1 MKTFYWLVKREF
13 WEHRGGFLWAPLV
26 TGGVFLLLNL
36 MGIVTG
42 EVFGFRHGIR
52 FGSMDFASALNH
64 LGPNDAGKIAMV
76 VDTLM
81 VSSSVLLKLVLGI
94 VVFFYLL
101 GSLYDDRRDRS
112 LLFWKSLPLS
122 DTETVASK
130 LVAGL
135 VVAPAIAFVT
145 SIVAG
150 LLMLAMYATALSFH
164 GVNVWPI
171 LAMAHPLR
179 TVSGMLAMIPLYLLW
194 ALPSAGWLMLCS
206 AWARSKPFLWAV
218 VPPVAAAIVVGWFNM
233 LGGFGLQTGWFWKN
247 IVGRAFGVLPN
258 GIPTGLGPLGEI
270 ENVDKAA
277 QLGQYIATEN
287 VYGPILARTEL
298 WAGVV
303 IGLALLAVAAWLRRW
318 RTESSV

>member
-13 WEHRGGFLWAPLV
+13 WEHRGGFLQAPLIAA
-26 TGGVFLLLNL
+26 GIFLLLNL
-36 MGIVTG
+36 MGIITS
-42 EVFGFRHGIR
+42 EVLGLHHGLR
-52 FGSMDFASALNH
+52 FGSVDVASVLNH
-64 LGPNDAGKIAMV
+64 MDKSDMGKVALV
-76 VDTLM
+76 VDVLM

-101 GSLYDDRRDRS
+101 GALYDDRRDRS
-112 LLFWKSLPLS
+112 VLFWKSLPLS
-122 DTETVASK
+122 DSQTVASK

-135 VVAPAIAFVT
+135 VVAPAIAFIT

-150 LLMLAMYATALSFH
+150 LLMLVMYAIALSFH
-164 GVNVWPI
+164 GVNVWQI
-171 LAMAHPLR
+171 ITLAHPFR
-179 TVSGMLAMIPLYLLW
+179 TTASMLAMIPLYLLW

-218 VPPVAAAIVVGWFNM
+218 VPPLAAGVILGWFGV
-233 LGGFGLQTGWFWKN
+233 LGSFGLQTGWFWKN
-247 IVGRAFGVLPN
+247 IVGRAFGVFPN

-277 QLGQYIATEN
+277 QLGQYIATDN
-287 VYGPILARTEL
+287 IYGPILARTDL
-298 WAGVV
+298 WVSIIVGLSM
-303 IGLALLAVAAWLRRW
+303 LALAVWMRRW